1 MKNDL
6 MKLVRWFCRKLTY
19 NDLASVV
26 PMLQELLGGT
36 RRDIDLKPEKELPPH
51 YRQFRV
57 VPAVP
62 LTESPVPEEPVAD
75 WQQLQKEHELKT
87 GNRIAIVRRRKGSA
101 APPEK
106 CACAHCHAPA
116 RYLYLNNGRLGSQV
130 RCKICGRTSPTHKPR
145 REGKARYWC
154 PHCGYALF
162 RWKEDGICTCYKCPN
177 AKCPCYRNNLASLTT
192 EEKQMRQQGNTSQFK
207 LRYIFREYHF
217 SSEQL
222 PLVRPQDTPVDLN
235 RIHHSLHTVGTVLTL
250 TVSFGLSARM
260 SSLAMRHLFGVRIS
274 HQSIINYTKAAAAQ
288 IGGFVDKHSPKPEGT
303 CAADETYIK
312 VKGITRYTWFIIS
325 KFRRAICGWN
335 LSESRKS
342 APALGLIYNC
352 FGPPDDPFSES
363 AELVTDGLPSYDSA
377 VVAYN
382 AEAMKRGHKT
392 VLGKHTV
399 IGLRNLDPESEA
411 YREYKQLVERL
422 NRTYKFHTR
431 PRAGFKN
438 FDGAVALTTLFVAYY
453 NFMRPHGAL
462 KGRPPVELECLKGRT
477 LYPDQWVELLRQAG
491 LDAVRRQ
498 VA

>member
-26 PMLQELLGGT
+26 PILQELLGGS
-36 RRDIDLKPEKELPPH
+36 RKDLDLKPEEDLPPH

-57 VPAVP
+57 DPALP
-62 LTESPVPEEPVAD
+62 LTEPPAPQEPVAD
-75 WQQLQKEHELKT
+75 WQQIQKEHEQKT
-87 GNRIAIVRRRKGSA
+87 GKRIPVVRRRKVST
-101 APPEK
+101 APPDK
-106 CACAHCHAPA
+106 CACAHCRAPA
-116 RYLYLNNGRLGSQV
+116 RYLYINNGKLESQV
-130 RCKICGRTSPTHKPR
+130 QCKICRGTSPTNKPR
-145 REGKARYWC
+145 RVSKAKYWC

-162 RWKEDGICTCYKCPN
+162 LWKEDGISTAYKCPN
-177 AKCPCYRNNLASLTT
+177 AKCPCYRNNLAALTS
-192 EEKQMRQQGNTSQFK
+192 EEKQMRQEGKTSQFK
-207 LRYIFREYHF
+207 LRYVFREYHF
-217 SSEQL
+217 SSEPL
-222 PLVRPQDTPVDLN
+222 PLARPQDAPVDLN
-235 RIHHSLHTVGTVLTL
+235 RIHHSPHTVGAVLTL

-260 SSLAMRHLFGVRIS
+260 SSAAMLHLFGVRIS
-274 HQSIINYTKAAAAQ
+274 HQSIINYAKAAAAQ
-288 IGGFVDKHSPKPEGT
+288 LSGFVDKHSPKPEGI

-312 VKGITRYTWFIIS
+312 VKGITRYTWFLIS
-325 KFRRAICGWN
+325 KLRRAICGWN

-352 FGPPDDPFSES
+352 YGPPDDPCCQS
-363 AELVTDGLPSYDSA
+363 AELVTDGLPSYGSA

-382 AEAMKRGHKT
+382 AEAMKRGHAT
-392 VLGKHTV
+392 VLNKHTV
-399 IGLRNLDPESEA
+399 IGLRDLDPESEA

-431 PRAGFKN
+431 LRAGFKN

-477 LYPDQWVELLRQAG
+477 LHPDQWVELLRQAG
-491 LDAVRRQ
+491 LEDARSQ
-498 VA
+498 AA